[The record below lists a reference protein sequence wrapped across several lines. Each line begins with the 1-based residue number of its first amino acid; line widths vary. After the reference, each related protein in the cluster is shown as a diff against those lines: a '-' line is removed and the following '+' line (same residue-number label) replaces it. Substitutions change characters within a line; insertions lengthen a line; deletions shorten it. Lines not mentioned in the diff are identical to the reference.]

1 MFPAWLCGCCVGN
14 YVVVPVSTC
23 CLCHSVAYGFAHT
36 PPCGAVAV
44 RRFCRRCGAGRGPG
58 EGWPRVPF
66 YPSKTRLWLNHNPP
80 QTSTRRTVY
89 PLTRS
94 AAPDL
99 LLADPGLGLSLA
111 FRSFL
116 AWLSRMKSIAFRASL
131 PLPKAPADAAAG
143 ILRLDVAEDGSMEL
157 SCVGDDA
164 SAPPLGSLHVPPP
177 LGFALP
183 P

>member
-1 MFPAWLCGCCVGN
+1 MEDDSSAVTTTGVRG
-14 YVVVPVSTC
+14 VP
-23 CLCHSVAYGFAHT
+23 
-36 PPCGAVAV
+36 
-44 RRFCRRCGAGRGPG
+44 
-58 EGWPRVPF
+58 
-66 YPSKTRLWLNHNPP
+66 
-80 QTSTRRTVY
+80 
-89 PLTRS
+89 
-94 AAPDL
+94 
-99 LLADPGLGLSLA
+99 DPGRPDPALGVRGVPESGLDLGGGGHCVLAHAGSALPLSCSRRIALGGGGGGGALVRLVEIPPSGLA
-111 FRSFL
+111 VEDARE
-116 AWLSRMKSIAFRASL
+116 IASL